1 MYIQEVTPVPKDQV
15 LNTRISA
22 SDLDVLKR
30 AAALAGVSTSAF
42 VTEAALREAATSPS
56 LEVRR
61 RAEGVIRE
69 MNLGVTPRT
78 LQALRAAEVLE
89 WIGTRSA
96 RQVVEELS
104 RGRADALLTREA
116 RATLARMPKE

>member
-42 VTEAALREAATSPS
+42 VTRDSLSPLPAASARFVLLLPDPGRVTAGEGPLQPLELLRNERARSASHDPS
-56 LEVRR
+56 RD
-61 RAEGVIRE
+61 
-69 MNLGVTPRT
+69 
-78 LQALRAAEVLE
+78 AAE
-89 WIGTRSA
+89 
-96 RQVVEELS
+96 QPVEEI
-104 RGRADALLTREA
+104 DA
-116 RATLARMPKE
+116 